1 MPEAATGEAWSE
13 DLLDGASF
21 RLAERAARAA
31 GLPVEAWIDR
41 AIRGACASTGEVALP
56 ASGAAAPEEPV
67 AVRAGR
73 GAWRVVLA
81 LALPL
86 LLLGGFAF
94 LALPFAGSGVR
105 LALPPAPNVV
115 LALPPGASEDREP
128 SDARQLAAWLAP
140 RASAGDAQAQYR
152 LGTLYALGKGV
163 DKDYARAAPL
173 LRAAAESGLA
183 EAEYDYAVLCENG
196 FGVAKDPVQALA
208 WYRKAAAQGHAN
220 AALALG
226 YACAKGIGTARDMAE
241 AAQWFRRGS
250 ELGLAD
256 AQYNLAFLYEHGE
269 GVASSPIDAYAWYAI
284 AGAHGDRGAQQSAD
298 RLAKSL
304 SAAQMKEALARLNAL
319 HQSIKSER

>member
-1 MPEAATGEAWSE
+1 MPEAGTGEAWSE

-31 GLPVEAWIDR
+31 GLPIEAWIER
-41 AIRGACASTGEVALP
+41 AIRRACAGPGEVVVLAPGAP
-56 ASGAAAPEEPV
+56 APDRFVSA
-67 AVRAGR
+67 RTGR
-73 GAWRVVLA
+73 GVWRVVLA

-86 LLLGGFAF
+86 LLVGGFAL
-94 LALPFAGSGVR
+94 LALPLAGSGTR
-105 LALPPAPNVV
+105 TALPPRDVV
-115 LALPPGASEDREP
+115 LALPPEAHEDREP
-128 SDARQLAAWLAP
+128 SDPRQLAAWLEP
-140 RASAGDAQAQYR
+140 RASAGDALAQYR

-173 LRAAAESGLA
+173 LHAAAESGLA

-226 YACAKGIGTARDMAE
+226 YASAKGIGTARDMAE
-241 AAQWFRRGS
+241 AARWFRRAA
-250 ELGLAD
+250 ELGLID

-269 GVASSPIDAYAWYAI
+269 GVAASPVDAYAWYAI
-284 AGAHGDRGAQQSAD
+284 AGARGDLGAKQSAD
-298 RLAKSL
+298 RIAKSF
-304 SAAQMKEALARLNAL
+304 SAAQMKDALARLAAL
-319 HQSIKSER
+319 RQSIDSER